1 MTHFL
6 RGKQAG
12 IHSDLSAGL
21 SSDLF
26 VLDHV
31 AQYGIRSQIAAL
43 AYDPTQSLLAVGT
56 NDSKSA
62 GAHIYVFGQKRVCVT
77 LTAPKRASV
86 RVLQFCADKLISL
99 DSKNDIAVFSLET
112 KQLLSCYAPPGH
124 VTALLTDPTL
134 DYALIGL
141 QNGEVIAYDLDRQ
154 RLAPF
159 KIPNLWR
166 ERSPRVRLLP
176 VVALALHPRDIG
188 TLLIGYSDGA
198 VIFSFKQDKPLSF
211 FQYELQPGAPGGQ
224 SDPSSASGV
233 RYPKV
238 TQAVWHPTGTFFLT
252 GHDDSSMVI
261 WDPKSGKVILARTLQ
276 DSHVDEIGS
285 VSGTFGSTP
294 GTFSLKAPLFRI
306 AWCSQ
311 QNPEDT
317 GMLIAG
323 GAPTNLPTRG
333 LTFIDLGPTPVY
345 TTSSW
350 QVLSEHF
357 EKPRKQHILPTP
369 PDAEVVDFCLV
380 PRSSPHYAG
389 SHDPI
394 AVIALLASGE
404 IFTLSF
410 PSGNPITPTN
420 QLHASL
426 TFVHPFANTI
436 ALACVER
443 TRWLGMTEKRSHGP
457 AVLKGGA
464 EARYPLKRYESRN
477 ILQTAHADGTIRI
490 WDAGHGDEI
499 ENGDMLQVDVARAL
513 ERLEDVEAV
522 RMSMS
527 GATGELGVGLKTG
540 EVVVFRWGHNPN
552 YNQELPHVQLEAFGM
567 ESIKDRADPSLRE
580 GLIPLTL
587 LARSYGP
594 VTAIKMSDIGFL
606 AAGSESGS
614 LTIIDLR
621 GPAVIIEANLQDF
634 VRPSKHGSVRRSSSD
649 QTQVKPEW
657 STVIEFGVMSLEGEN
672 YSSILVFVGTN
683 LGRLATFKL
692 LPSPQGGYSVQL
704 AGVSSIDDNIIC
716 ICAVS
721 ADTGKPA
728 SASQTVV
735 ANLRDGYTVNGV
747 LLVVTQGGARI
758 FKPATAKG
766 ASKTWNECL
775 CDSANVVQF
784 EDRGFALVGL
794 FGDGSA
800 KAFSIPSLKEIASI
814 EVGHNLDVR
823 RFAEAII
830 SPTGDIFGWS
840 GPSEISVLNVW
851 GRGRNTTISL
861 DKLYNP
867 DAIIPPRP
875 TISHIQ
881 WISGTQHVT
890 PSDMDMLIG
899 GPDRPPSKRMMA
911 QLQSEELQ
919 RRTAARSNPA
929 VSSSSGGQEEGYW
942 AYMQRQV
949 QERTERLN
957 LVGDSIDKL
966 EENSMSWTDDVSKY
980 VGKQKKKAVLG

>member
-1 MTHFL
+1 M
-6 RGKQAG
+6 
-12 IHSDLSAGL
+12 
-21 SSDLF
+21 
-26 VLDHV
+26 
-31 AQYGIRSQIAAL
+31 
-43 AYDPTQSLLAVGT
+43 
-56 NDSKSA
+56 
-62 GAHIYVFGQKRVCVT
+62 
-77 LTAPKRASV
+77 
-86 RVLQFCADKLISL
+86 
-99 DSKNDIAVFSLET
+99 
-112 KQLLSCYAPPGH
+112 
-124 VTALLTDPTL
+124 
-134 DYALIGL
+134 
-141 QNGEVIAYDLDRQ
+141 
-154 RLAPF
+154 
-159 KIPNLWR
+159 
-166 ERSPRVRLLP
+166 RLLP

-198 VIFSFKQDKPLSF
+198 VIFSFKQDKPLNF

-224 SDPSSASGV
+224 SDPSSTSGV

-238 TQAVWHPTGTFFLT
+238 IQAVWHPTGTFFLT

-357 EKPRKQHILPTP
+357 EKPKKLHILPTP

-410 PSGNPITPTN
+410 PSGHPITPTN

-457 AVLKGGA
+457 ALLKGGA
-464 EARYPLKRYESRN
+464 EARYPLKRYENRN

-499 ENGDMLQVDVARAL
+499 ENEDMLQVDVARAL
-513 ERLEDVEAV
+513 ERLENIEAV

-527 GATGELGVGLKTG
+527 GTTGELGVGLRTG

-552 YNQELPHVQLEAFGM
+552 NNQELPHGQLEAFGL
-567 ESIKDRADPSLRE
+567 ESIKHRADPSLRE
-580 GLIPLTL
+580 GLLPLTL
-587 LARSYGP
+587 FARSYGP

-606 AAGSESGS
+606 ATGFESGS

-621 GPAVIIEANLQDF
+621 GPAVIYEANLQDF
-634 VRPSKHGSVRRSSSD
+634 VRSSKHGSIRRSTSD

-657 STVIEFGVMSLEGEN
+657 STVIEFGVMNLEGESTWTEFVVSTGILIHLRLFQ
-672 YSSILVFVGTN
+672 YPCVRRDKPRTSSYFQASSIT
-683 LGRLATFKL
+683 
-692 LPSPQGGYSVQL
+692 
-704 AGVSSIDDNIIC
+704 
-716 ICAVS
+716 
-721 ADTGKPA
+721 
-728 SASQTVV
+728 
-735 ANLRDGYTVNGV
+735 
-747 LLVVTQGGARI
+747 AR
-758 FKPATAKG
+758 
-766 ASKTWNECL
+766 
-775 CDSANVVQF
+775 
-784 EDRGFALVGL
+784 R
-794 FGDGSA
+794 
-800 KAFSIPSLKEIASI
+800 
-814 EVGHNLDVR
+814 
-823 RFAEAII
+823 
-830 SPTGDIFGWS
+830 
-840 GPSEISVLNVW
+840 
-851 GRGRNTTISL
+851 
-861 DKLYNP
+861 
-867 DAIIPPRP
+867 
-875 TISHIQ
+875 
-881 WISGTQHVT
+881 
-890 PSDMDMLIG
+890 
-899 GPDRPPSKRMMA
+899 
-911 QLQSEELQ
+911 LQ
-919 RRTAARSNPA
+919 RSARRRIEHRR
-929 VSSSSGGQEEGYW
+929 QDYLYLCCKCRYW
-942 AYMQRQV
+942 
-949 QERTERLN
+949 ETC
-957 LVGDSIDKL
+957 
-966 EENSMSWTDDVSKY
+966 
-980 VGKQKKKAVLG
+980 